1 MRKISFATL
10 LLAST
15 AFTANAQ
22 QMLGVSTSNWCG
34 TKSIDLNPASIAD
47 SRTRFQLDLFGLNF
61 GADNN
66 LGSIDFSK
74 AMSSGG
80 NIGNVFTLTK
90 SKEFSIQMP
99 IVDVHLPSLMVSID
113 DKNSFAITSRVR
125 IDNQFNN
132 FNRDLLSSVLAP
144 SNVTGD
150 AAISSKNFNWTAHV
164 WSEVKLTYARE
175 VYKEGEHYLK
185 AGISLA
191 RLGGIGF
198 LSLKGANL
206 DGHYYKASDS
216 LQTNHTDIE
225 FATSIIDKGS
235 ELSNGLGNIASEFF
249 GKKGGHGLGGD
260 LGVVYEYR
268 PESTNSEDKSSNK
281 YKFRG
286 SMAIN
291 DLGSIKYDALE
302 ARVTANG
309 YLKAS
314 EIDSNSIMTNSQN
327 FNNYFRSHG
336 YTLDTGRR
344 STKVHMPTN
353 LNIAF
358 DYYVARHFYVNAMW
372 IKNLAKRQNYG
383 NSVYSQVTITPRW
396 DTRYFSVGLPLTYN
410 NLSSSMKAGI
420 GFRLSG
426 LYFGSDDLL
435 AFVGAKAYGVNFYL
449 GGSIPIQKKRSKSHK
464 GESTT
469 TTTETTTEKG

>member
-10 LLAST
+10 LLAGT

-74 AMSSGG
+74 ATKTTGG
-80 NIGNVFTLTK
+80 DIGNVFTL
-90 SKEFSIQMP
+90 SNGKEFSLQFP
-99 IVDVHLPSLMVSID
+99 TVDLHLPGLMVSID
-113 DKNSFAITSRVR
+113 NKNSFAITTRLR
-125 IDNQFNN
+125 INNQFNN
-132 FNRDLLSSVLAP
+132 FNRDLLNSALAP

-150 AAISSKNFNWTAHV
+150 VAINSKNFNWTAHV
-164 WSEVKLTYARE
+164 WTELKLTYARE
-175 VYKEGEHYLK
+175 VYNEGDHYIK
-185 AGISLA
+185 AGISLT
-191 RLGGIGF
+191 RLGGVGF
-198 LSLKGANL
+198 LSLKGNNL
-206 DGHYYKASDS
+206 DGHYYKATDS
-216 LQTNHTDIE
+216 LNTTNTDIQ
-225 FATSIIDKGS
+225 FATSLVDNGS
-235 ELSNGLGNIASEFF
+235 ELTNGLGNVASQFF
-249 GKKGGHGLGGD
+249 GKKGGHGFGED
-260 LGVVYEYR
+260 IGVVYEYR
-268 PESTNSEDKSSNK
+268 PESTTSEDKSSNK

-302 ARVTANG
+302 AKVRANG
-309 YLKAS
+309 YVKAGDM
-314 EIDSNSIMTNSQN
+314 DSTMKNSHD
-327 FNNYFRSHG
+327 FNNYFASHG
-336 YTLDTGRR
+336 YVMDTGRR
-344 STKVHMPTN
+344 TTKVHMPTN

-383 NSVYSQVTITPRW
+383 NSVYSQVTVTPRW